1 MIQKLIGFFSKNQK
15 YFTIGGACLLL
26 VLNGEQRTRIFKL
39 QQELKT
45 AQMLQGG
52 DIVKDSLVNEN
63 DSLRLELF
71 NSQNLN
77 GRYEMGMEYLYEI
90 NPKAGKEFEEYI
102 NNNTE

>member
-15 YFTIGGACLLL
+15 YFTIGGACIFL
-26 VLNGEQRTRIFKL
+26 VLNSQQRTKIHSL
-39 QQELKT
+39 QTQLKNTQT
-45 AQMLQGG
+45 ATN
-52 DIVKDSLVNEN
+52 IDSLVNEN

-71 NSQNLN
+71 NAQNQN

>member
-1 MIQKLIGFFSKNQK
+1 MIQKLIEFFSKNQK

>member
-15 YFTIGGACLLL
+15 YFTIGGACILL
-26 VLNGEQRTRIFKL
+26 VLNSQQRTKIHSL
-39 QQELKT
+39 QTQLKNTQT
-45 AQMLQGG
+45 ATN
-52 DIVKDSLVNEN
+52 IDSLVNEN

-71 NSQNLN
+71 NAQNQN

-90 NPKAGKEFEEYI
+90 NPKAAKEFEEYI

>member
-1 MIQKLIGFFSKNQK
+1 MIQKLIGFVSKNQK
-15 YFTIGGACLLL
+15 YFTIGGACILL
-26 VLNGEQRTRIFKL
+26 VLNSQQRTKIHSL
-39 QQELKT
+39 QTQLKT
-45 AQMLQGG
+45 TQTTTN
-52 DIVKDSLVNEN
+52 IDSLVNEN

-71 NSQNLN
+71 NAQNQN

>member
-15 YFTIGGACLLL
+15 YFTIGGACILL
-26 VLNGEQRTRIFKL
+26 VLNSQQRTKIHSL
-39 QQELKT
+39 QTQLKT
-45 AQMLQGG
+45 TQTTTN
-52 DIVKDSLVNEN
+52 IDSLVNEN

-71 NSQNLN
+71 NAQNQN